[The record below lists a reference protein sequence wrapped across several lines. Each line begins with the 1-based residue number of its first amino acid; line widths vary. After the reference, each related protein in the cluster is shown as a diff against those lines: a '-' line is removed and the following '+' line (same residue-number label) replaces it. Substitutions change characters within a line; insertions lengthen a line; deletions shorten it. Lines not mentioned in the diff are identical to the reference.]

1 MMNRMTGPKEKP
13 MEKVKNRKGERTVKE
28 PMTGLDV
35 TIKNADF
42 KYFLHPD
49 GHIGIA
55 EAPVGGSVLPT
66 QTAPN
71 AARPGNMTLQPYL
84 PAPTVSLSLH
94 LAMFDYLQLGLTA
107 AFTLIW
113 FFFGFPKNDQP
124 IPNILGRG
132 GSTLEQAEGDIVK
145 GLDADQSGDYVNY
158 EVAFA
163 YQTLPGR
170 GSKLH
175 SKSIHLVVEFF
186 VGIYDWL
193 YIPAPIWIQVEGI
206 VGTVRL
212 RIQFISE
219 APFVRNIIFTFRGVL
234 AVEVSTIPTAKD
246 LPNVLDLP
254 LVLHFVTM
262 AIAAGTAEFVAPK
275 TNDLI
280 GCVQILVKELMK
292 FHNKDDPRRFD
303 TLAGFEDAD
312 QMDGILHCSI
322 VYFDKVPLKKEH
334 EQPPKNPRPPPP
346 KTAPVLR

>member
-113 FFFGFPKNDQP
+113 FFFGFPKVRCTFIAAIVFAPSASYNESWKRKWNNDQP

-275 TNDLI
+275 S
-280 GCVQILVKELMK
+280 M
-292 FHNKDDPRRFD
+292 
-303 TLAGFEDAD
+303 TLNMQGMLNGAA
-312 QMDGILHCSI
+312 I
-322 VYFDKVPLKKEH
+322 
-334 EQPPKNPRPPPP
+334 
-346 KTAPVLR
+346 